1 MKKAIGIDLGTTN
14 SVVAFKDTAVKIIRN
29 KENEELT
36 RSCVGLRKG
45 ELLVGRNAY
54 QLLTADPINT
64 ILSVKRLMGGAIKDK
79 MVQDMIHSPYYKFG
93 ITSLKSGTDDAV
105 AVVLGG
111 KQYTPEQIS
120 AEILKKLK
128 EDAEEKLGDEVTHA
142 VITVPAYFTEKQKNA
157 TLRAAEIAGLKV
169 QQLLAEPTAAAIS
182 YGIDNMK
189 AGDSTSVL
197 IYDFGGGTFDLSIL
211 TIVDGRYIE
220 GGKGGDRWLGGDDI
234 DKALQEFILKKFES
248 TNNSNI
254 KNVKQL
260 VENLSQKKKWNFEG
274 LLRMKTEEK
283 KIELSSSKTANIF
296 IDNLLEDENGDS
308 VDIDIDLTR
317 EEFESIAK
325 PFIERSIELIGT
337 LFKEVGYDISMIDKI
352 LLVGGTSC
360 IPLVKQ
366 MLSEKFGAGKIKVSE
381 KPMLAIAEGAAILS
395 NRLDDNYIKP
405 TEEEPQLEEILHCT
419 SHKYFVALKDGEF
432 GEIINRQESLPHNVS
447 RAFKTT
453 MNNQKI
459 VKVAIHSD
467 IEDGIIKPTPET
479 TGFFTLEDDLPLG
492 SDIVLDITLGID
504 EVFNIK
510 AYPKNHKSKSKH
522 IVLGRG
528 NKDSRA
534 LDFLSSCLEK
544 MMGNGF
550 SEKQRDFFF
559 KSAKKE
565 IEKINSFGTENSDS
579 EKWEEVGTNA
589 FSAFEQAERI
599 TDTVDEDELAIIFAA
614 ILLNEYPDLIGSE
627 TSTTMKRLISE
638 TKNEDDPLL
647 KIQAMQKLKT
657 LTDEYPVL
665 ITLFTVKMASD
676 KAVKS
681 NPTDGH
687 RLLQMHDQIVNHFRN
702 RRKDE
707 AFALLDEAIE
717 LRDKYDQ
724 GGTDLGSIHLGKGI

>member
-29 KENEELT
+29 NENEELT

-45 ELLVGRNAY
+45 EILVGRNAY
-54 QLLTADPINT
+54 QLLIADPINT

-79 MVQDMIHSPYYKFG
+79 MVQDMISNSDYYQFG

-120 AEILKKLK
+120 SEILKKLK

-157 TLRAAEIAGLKV
+157 TLRAAELTGLKV
-169 QQLLAEPTAAAIS
+169 QQLLAEPTAAAIA
-182 YGIDNMK
+182 YGIDNLK
-189 AGDSTSVL
+189 QGDTTSVL

-220 GGKGGDRWLGGDDI
+220 GGKGGDRWLGGDNLDTV
-234 DKALQEFILKKFES
+234 LQDFILKKFEQ
-248 TNNSNI
+248 TNDLKI
-254 KNVKQL
+254 TDVKKL
-260 VENLSQKKKWNFEG
+260 IENLTQKKKWNFKG
-274 LLRMKTEEK
+274 RLRMKTEEA
-283 KIELSSSKTANIF
+283 KIQLSSSKIANVL
-296 IDNLLEDENGDS
+296 IDNLLEDENGDTF
-308 VDIDIDLTR
+308 DIDIDISR
-317 EEFESIAK
+317 DEFEKLIT
-325 PFIERSIELIGT
+325 PFVERSIELINS

-360 IPLVKQ
+360 IPLIKQ
-366 MLSEKFGAGKIKVSE
+366 MLSEKFGATKIKVSE
-381 KPMLAIAEGAAILS
+381 KPMLAVAEGAGILS

-405 TEEEPQLEEILHCT
+405 TDDKAQIEEILHCT
-419 SHKYFVALKDGEF
+419 SHKYFIALKDGEF
-432 GEIINRQESLPHNVS
+432 GEIINRQEPLPHNVS
-447 RAFKTT
+447 RPFKTT
-453 MNNQKI
+453 MHNQKI
-459 VKVAIHSD
+459 VRVAIHSD
-467 IEDGIIKPTPET
+467 IEDGKIKDSPET

-492 SDIVLDITLGID
+492 SDVVLDITIGIN
-504 EVFNIK
+504 EVFDIR
-510 AYPKNHKSKSKH
+510 AYPKNHKSKSKK

-544 MMGNGF
+544 MLGSDF

-565 IEKINSFGTENSDS
+565 IEKINSLGTESSDS
-579 EKWEEVGTNA
+579 EKWKEIGINT
-589 FSAFEQAERI
+589 FSTFEQAERV
-599 TDTVDEDELAIIFAA
+599 TDSIDDDALALIFAS
-614 ILLNEYPDLIGSE
+614 ILLGEYPDFIGTE
-627 TSTTMKRLISE
+627 DAAAMRRYLGDA
-638 TKNEDDPLL
+638 KNQDDPLL
-647 KIQAMQKLKT
+647 KIQATQKLKA

-665 ITLFTVKMASD
+665 ISLFTVKMASD
-676 KAVKS
+676 KAVKI

-702 RRKDE
+702 RRKEE
-707 AFALLDEAIE
+707 AFTLLNEAID

-724 GGTDLGSIHLGKGI
+724 GGTDIGSIHLGKS